1 MNKTAYLYLRSIEE
15 IPKPVLSAE
24 DLKDKSDRTLLYGY
38 TCDRDTWHVYL
49 EDGKIYTVVYNARE
63 DEIKLN
69 IVPINE
75 NKDFVPNKRLYPA
88 KCDYL
93 FCKLLKEHGVNLP
106 FTTWEDV
113 VEKQICYGKTLSD
126 KD

>member
-49 EDGKIYTVVYNARE
+49 EDGKISRE
-63 DEIKLN
+63 ELR
-69 IVPINE
+69 P
-75 NKDFVPNKRLYPA
+75 RR
-88 KCDYL
+88 
-93 FCKLLKEHGVNLP
+93 
-106 FTTWEDV
+106 
-113 VEKQICYGKTLSD
+113 
-126 KD
+126 